1 MTEFEIKFNFFEVF
15 GRLEHTQP
23 PINTHLESNQS
34 VIIDLKSIN
43 NFFLNS

>member
-1 MTEFEIKFNFFEVF
+1 MTEFKIKYNFFEVF
-15 GRLEHTQP
+15 GRQEHPQP

-43 NFFLNS
+43 NFFFNS